1 MGFLIGYI
9 DKHHKATVTLEEIR
23 EYSPEAAAVLDFSE
37 LDINSENTIPTLD
50 RILVKTK
57 DSLPSNETGMMK
69 TKLEI
74 DHIEIYR
81 DALRRLGELLQEYNA
96 SPTPSTI
103 FRLADRLLASTTV
116 GFEGEPLAGLQV
128 MGTLET
134 RSIDFDHLFILSM
147 NERIMPMR
155 LSLIHI

>member
-103 FRLADRLLASTTV
+103 FRLADLVACFNHSRFRGGTV
-116 GFEGEPLAGLQV
+116 GGSSGNGYAGD
-128 MGTLET
+128 T
-134 RSIDFDHLFILSM
+134 FD
-147 NERIMPMR
+147 
-155 LSLIHI
+155 